1 MRFANSTGTVFLTLI
16 TLSAAPAAAAEKL
29 GVEGLKAPALLARGS
44 SGIVHITAAN
54 ETSLTFAQGYVH
66 ARDRLFQMDLL
77 RRTASGT
84 LAELLGDAV
93 LADDIELRTIGLRR
107 AAERT
112 VPALQQPLRNALE
125 AYAKGVNAYIDEVA
139 KGERPLP
146 PEYGVLGFGA
156 VDEWSV
162 VDSVAIAKLVSF
174 QLSADLEDIDR
185 TNALIAY
192 RSAFSSDQGKADALF
207 FQDLWRVAPFE
218 PIATVPD
225 WEHAVAALKRETVA
239 STAAVVNEN
248 VSGAIDDWQRRIA
261 KAPRLRRILN
271 ARADGAGSN
280 AFVVSGKLT
289 RDGQPLLAN
298 DPHLEL
304 TVPSVFYPVHLRTPL
319 AGFDVRG
326 ASFAGVPYIAQ
337 GVTPRFAWGVTT
349 SGVDVTDVYQ
359 EQLVPDPASPSGFST
374 LYAGATEHVLPVP
387 QVFRVNRGG
396 TLVTIPVAAE
406 DGGLTLIVP
415 RRNQGPIIATAGDGT
430 ALSLQWAGFGPT
442 FEIEAFRGL
451 SKAKTR
457 RQFEAALQSFDVGSQ
472 NFLYADRSGTI
483 AYYLSGEIP
492 LREDLQSG
500 KPLMPPFLV
509 RSGQGGQE
517 WIPSPL
523 PPQGQSLPYLIVP
536 WEEMPKAINPGEGYL
551 ISANNDPV
559 GDTFDNNALNQTG
572 ALGGIRYLGADFN
585 IGIRAQ
591 RIEDLILSLNR
602 GKGLSFRDMQTMQ
615 ADVTMRDAAVFVD
628 PFILQAFDNAKT
640 STEPRLRAFAEDAG
654 VAEAVQRLRRW
665 QYTAP
670 TGVEEG
676 FDGVK
681 SARPR
686 QESVAATI
694 YSLWRAEMIANT
706 IDATLDALVKDL
718 PKPSSRYAIRALRHL
733 LDTFDVNQGIGAS
746 GLDFFA
752 VDGVADAAT
761 RRDIIILKSIRD
773 ALDRLASADLAPA
786 FGGSVDQRD
795 YLWGRLHRLEIE
807 HPLGRPFS
815 FTSTDGP
822 FPPPF
827 DGLPGIPVDGGF
839 ETVDRST
846 HDVRAGLEGS
856 GAVNDFVFST
866 APADRFVAR
875 PGPRQS
881 SAEIALPGGV
891 SGVLGSEFYANLL
904 GSWLINEASALAP
917 CGDRP
922 DIILLPKPG
931 AD

>member
-1 MRFANSTGTVFLTLI
+1 MRPANLTGALFLAL
-16 TLSAAPAAAAEKL
+16 LSWVPSPASASEKL
-29 GVEGLKAPALLARGS
+29 LVEGLQARVLLARDAN
-44 SGIVHITAAN
+44 GIVHITAPN
-54 ETSLTFAQGYVH
+54 ETSLTFAQGYIH

-93 LADDIELRTIGLRR
+93 LGDDIELRTIGLRR

-112 VPALQQPLRNALE
+112 VPALQQPLREALE
-125 AYAKGVNAYIDEVA
+125 SYAKGVNAYIRQVA
-139 KGERPLP
+139 NDKKLLP
-146 PEYGVLGFGA
+146 PEYDALGLGA

-162 VDSVAIAKLVSF
+162 IDSVAIAKLISF
-174 QLSADLEDIDR
+174 QLSADLDDIDR
-185 TNALIAY
+185 TSALMSY
-192 RSAFSSDQGKADALF
+192 RGAFKEDEDKGDALF
-207 FQDLWRVAPFE
+207 FRDLWRVAPFE
-218 PIATVPD
+218 PIATVPGP
-225 WEHAVAALKRETVA
+225 ESAVAAVKREA
-239 STAAVVNEN
+239 TAIVPAVVNEN
-248 VSGAIDDWQRRIA
+248 VSGATDDWQRRLA
-261 KAPRLRRILN
+261 KAPRLRQILR

-280 AFVVSGKLT
+280 AFVVGGQLT

-304 TVPSVFYPVHLRTPL
+304 TVPSVFYPVHLRAPL
-319 AGFDVRG
+319 ACFDVRG
-326 ASFAGVPYIAQ
+326 ASFAGIPYVAQ
-337 GVTPRFAWGVTT
+337 GVTPQFAWGVTT

-359 EQLVPDPASPSGFST
+359 EQLVPDPGSPSGLST
-374 LYAGATEHVLPVP
+374 LYDGATEHVVPIP

-396 TLVTIPVAAE
+396 TLVTIPVAPG
-406 DGGLTLIVP
+406 DGGVTLIVP
-415 RRNQGPIIATAGDGT
+415 RRNQGPIIASGDDGT

-451 SKAKTR
+451 SRAKTR
-457 RQFEAALQSFDVGSQ
+457 RQFEAALQNFDVGSQ

-492 LREDLQSG
+492 LREDLQAG
-500 KPLMPPFLV
+500 KPLSPPFLV
-509 RSGQGGQE
+509 RSGLGGQE
-517 WIPSPL
+517 WIAAPL
-523 PPQGQSLPYLIVP
+523 PPQGQALPYLIVP
-536 WEEMPKAINPGEGYL
+536 WEEMPKAINPAEGYL

-559 GDTFDNNALNQTG
+559 GDTFDNDPLNETG

-628 PFILQAFDNAKT
+628 PFILQAFENAKT
-640 STEPRLRAFAEDAG
+640 STEPKLRSFAEDAA

-665 QYTAP
+665 QYTTP
-670 TGVEEG
+670 TGAQEG
-676 FDGVK
+676 FDGAK

-694 YSLWRAEMIANT
+694 YSLWRAAMIANT
-706 IDATLDALVKDL
+706 VDSTLDAFVNGL
-718 PKPSSRYAIRALRHL
+718 PKPQSRYAIRALRHL

-761 RRDIIILKSIRD
+761 RRDIVILKSIRD
-773 ALDRLASADLAPA
+773 ALDRLASADFAPA
-786 FGGSVDQRD
+786 FGGSIDQRD

-807 HPLGRPFS
+807 HPLGGPFS

-846 HDVRAGLEGS
+846 HDVRAGLPGS

-866 APADRFVAR
+866 GPMDRFVAR
-875 PGPRQS
+875 LGPRQNR
-881 SAEIALPGGV
+881 AENALPGGV

-904 GSWLINEASALAP
+904 GSWLINEAFIFAP
-917 CGDRP
+917 RGGKP